1 MGRGKRVPGARKLI
15 LVFVVI
21 TDLYTQAA
29 NNYHEGRSS
38 MVFFLR
44 RLLSRPENWL
54 PEEHARVQ
62 VWDNVLSKSH
72 ICSL

>member
-1 MGRGKRVPGARKLI
+1 
-15 LVFVVI
+15 
-21 TDLYTQAA
+21 
-29 NNYHEGRSS
+29 

-72 ICSL
+72 ICSLWTIDLVDLLYSFVPQRGTRAR